1 NGVGLYSMLSQ
12 VTKALQEY
20 VTKTDDKIQ
29 ELEPIQPK
37 GNVKHRNRIKRN
49 RSPPRYVKRQTTK
62 RSDI

>member
-1 NGVGLYSMLSQ
+1 
-12 VTKALQEY
+12 QEY

-37 GNVKHRNRIKRN
+37 GNVKHRNRIKRE
-49 RSPPRYVKRQTTK
+49 RRPLRYVKRQTKK